1 MDGQRATVPFKHIL
15 QKWNLFQHFSRVTFS
30 QVCQDDD
37 KRALEKK
44 QENSKTRTRGLFHRP
59 PTMLAAPK
67 ALLPTFAPPRCRNL
81 DVLQALAKKFHH
93 LPYTWGWKREAER
106 SPTAHQGS
114 GSQEEDESLSFDL
127 RISGWTTESNPIRHL
142 LADLTHTSAVIH
154 SPSSNRQGQGTKAR
168 ARTHPGWEKGDVIWC
183 HCSRH

>member
-1 MDGQRATVPFKHIL
+1 MFVKMIIKGP
-15 QKWNLFQHFSRVTFS
+15 W
-30 QVCQDDD
+30 
-37 KRALEKK
+37 EKK
-44 QENSKTRTRGLFHRP
+44 QENSKTRTRDLFHHP

-67 ALLPTFAPPRCRNL
+67 ALLPTFTPPRCQNL

-106 SPTAHQGS
+106 SPTAHRGESPGPSLEAPSQGFKGMWPSKRAS
-114 GSQEEDESLSFDL
+114 GSQEGDERLSFDL
-127 RISGWTTESNPIRHL
+127 RLSGWTTESNPIRHL

-154 SPSSNRQGQGTKAR
+154 SPSSNRQGQGTKPR